1 MRDRWGTQG
10 TCAIAGHELAH
21 HRVQISHV
29 RAVRTARATLTPRVR
44 GSVAITC
51 SAAGAQAASIYHIY
65 HIHQKR
71 VLHVHPL
78 RVTKNRIACGSRA
91 GQGRGLMRATAGVP
105 FPPGLRLLSRAT
117 AVGAVALQG
126 AVGVLMQRVEQHAQA
141 LVCVLLA
148 VVEEGGGAAI
158 VAEGLHEG
166 FGPDRVLVLSTP
178 HVRAQAFEGHQQ
190 LAPAALLL
198 LWLRN
203 HRRPSCKV

>member
-29 RAVRTARATLTPRVR
+29 RAVRTARATLTPGVR
-44 GSVAITC
+44 GSV
-51 SAAGAQAASIYHIY
+51 
-65 HIHQKR
+65 
-71 VLHVHPL
+71 
-78 RVTKNRIACGSRA
+78 
-91 GQGRGLMRATAGVP
+91 
-105 FPPGLRLLSRAT
+105 

-126 AVGVLMQRVEQHAQA
+126 AFVVLVQRVEQHAQA
-141 LVCVLLA
+141 LVCVLLE
-148 VVEEGGGAAI
+148 VVEEVGGAEI

-166 FGPDRVLVLSTP
+166 VGLDRFRVLSTP